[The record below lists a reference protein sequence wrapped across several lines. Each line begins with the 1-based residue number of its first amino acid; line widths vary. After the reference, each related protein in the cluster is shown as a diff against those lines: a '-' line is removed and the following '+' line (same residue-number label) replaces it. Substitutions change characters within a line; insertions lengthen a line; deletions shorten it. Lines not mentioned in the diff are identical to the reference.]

1 MNPNIAANQQRLFLE
16 FVAQLRPHVR
26 RDSSLPRRIK
36 ELFARHRA
44 IGSRDR
50 KLYREL
56 AYTWLRFL
64 PWIDPL
70 LDGARQREDGQTAG
84 LAPTAGLETGG
95 ARSAGALWAR
105 DKHTDAQLAA
115 KITAWLAPE
124 LKPTSAYRAAHC
136 GDWPACPP
144 TLDEKAALLA
154 KLVPGRANPPDE
166 PLSAP
171 AARRDDSP
179 YPHDLRF
186 LPSDLLPAW
195 FHEHCPAA
203 FESPHLDAL
212 NSRANVWVRIQAND
226 RNLVIDEFKAK
237 GWVIESPAG
246 FPDALCLPPNAE
258 VATSDAYRRGF
269 VEIQDFGSQLVLAH
283 APQPLSGRWLDACAG
298 AGGKTL
304 QLARM
309 LGDQGH
315 VDATDIRVDILD
327 ELRDRA
333 QRARLDNIRII
344 TPESGGPISAPAA
357 SARDDQSTSV
367 IAKSAGGSVSA
378 PTAAANLYDGILV
391 DAPCSGSGTWRRQP
405 HLKWY
410 VKPETI
416 AAFTKTQLEILT
428 ANAPRVKP
436 GGLMIYA
443 TCSLS
448 HHENQDVAAA
458 FLRAHPNF
466 KAEPPPHNHGGI
478 FDGLGT
484 SLLPGT
490 LNTDGFYVAV
500 LRRA

>member
-1 MNPNIAANQQRLFLE
+1 MNPNIAANQQRLFLD

-36 ELFARHRA
+36 ELMARHRA

-56 AYTWLRFL
+56 VYTWLRYL

-70 LDGARQREDGQTAG
+70 LD
-84 LAPTAGLETGG
+84 
-95 ARSAGALWAR
+95 
-105 DKHTDAQLAA
+105 TDPATAA

-124 LKPTSAYRAAHC
+124 LKPTSLYRATHV
-136 GDWPACPP
+136 GDWPPVPA
-144 TLDEKAALLA
+144 TLAEKSALLA
-154 KLVPGRANPPDE
+154 SLVGGAGAPRTLSGSAPVNPTRPE
-166 PLSAP
+166 AGFHPSPAAQPSAFSFQLSA
-171 AARRDDSP
+171 
-179 YPHDLRF
+179 L
-186 LPSDLLPAW
+186 LPSW
-195 FHEHCPAA
+195 FAEHCPAA

-226 RNLVIDEFKAK
+226 RNLVLDEFKAQ
-237 GWVIESPAG
+237 GWIFESPAG

-258 VATSDAYRRGF
+258 VAATDAFRRGF
-269 VEIQDFGSQLVLAH
+269 VEIQDLGSQLVLAH

-304 QLARM
+304 QLARL
-309 LGDQGH
+309 LGANGH
-315 VDATDIRVDILD
+315 VDATDIRVEILD
-327 ELRDRA
+327 ELDDRA
-333 QRARLDNIRII
+333 KRARLDNITIVQK
-344 TPESGGPISAPAA
+344 PA
-357 SARDDQSTSV
+357 DQ
-367 IAKSAGGSVSA
+367 
-378 PTAAANLYDGILV
+378 YDGILV

-416 AAFTKTQLEILT
+416 TAFARTQLEILT
-428 ANAPRVKP
+428 LNAPRVKP
-436 GGLMIYA
+436 GGLLIYA

-448 HHENQDVAAA
+448 HYENQDVVRA
-458 FLRAHPNF
+458 FLSAHAQF
-466 KAEPPPHNHGGI
+466 KAEPPAQNHGGT

-490 LNTDGFYVAV
+490 RNTDGFYVAV
-500 LRRA
+500 LQKIPS

>member
-1 MNPNIAANQQRLFLE
+1 MNPNIAANQQRLFLD

-36 ELFARHRA
+36 ELMARHRA

-56 AYTWLRFL
+56 VYTWLRYL

-70 LDGARQREDGQTAG
+70 LD
-84 LAPTAGLETGG
+84 
-95 ARSAGALWAR
+95 
-105 DKHTDAQLAA
+105 TDPATAA

-124 LKPTSAYRAAHC
+124 LKPTSQYRAAHC
-136 GDWPACPP
+136 ADWPPVPP
-144 TLDEKAALLA
+144 TLAEKSATLA
-154 KLVPGRANPPDE
+154 KLVTGRANPPDE
-166 PLSAP
+166 PSSMP

-179 YPHDLRF
+179 YLFAPEAL
-186 LPSDLLPAW
+186 LPSW
-195 FHEHCPAA
+195 FAEHCPSA
-203 FESPHLDAL
+203 FTSPHLDAL

-226 RNLVIDEFKAK
+226 RNLVLDEFKAQN
-237 GWVIESPAG
+237 WTFESPAG

-258 VATSDAYRRGF
+258 VAASDAYRRGF
-269 VEIQDFGSQLVLAH
+269 VEIQDLGSQLVLAH
-283 APQPLSGRWLDACAG
+283 APLPLAGRWLDACAG

-304 QLARM
+304 QLARL
-309 LGDQGH
+309 LGDAGH
-315 VDATDIRVDILD
+315 VDATDIRPEILE

-344 TPESGGPISAPAA
+344 SSPDSRGGSSSSWTAAQPELGPPRKKGQPDASDTGFGGPVSAPAA
-357 SARDDQSTSV
+357 IV
-367 IAKSAGGSVSA
+367 
-378 PTAAANLYDGILV
+378 LYDGILV

-416 AAFTKTQLEILT
+416 AAFAKTQLEILT
-428 ANAPRVKP
+428 LNAPRVKP
-436 GGLMIYA
+436 GGLLIYA

-458 FLRAHPNF
+458 FLKAHPHF
-466 KAEPPPHNHGGI
+466 KAEQPPQNHGGC
-478 FDGLGT
+478 FDSLGT
-484 SLLPGT
+484 TLLPGT
-490 LNTDGFYVAV
+490 LNTDGFYVAI
-500 LRRA
+500 LRRS